1 MTLEIYSVSGSVH
14 GFICLK
20 KNIFRQKVS
29 FPGLCFLKGPGVSFV
44 LACLIQTVPMTVAAG
59 LRRCAGLILIPQP
72 SASREGHV
80 TITEHFG
87 E

>member
-14 GFICLK
+14 GFFCLIK
-20 KNIFRQKVS
+20 KKRQKVS
-29 FPGLCFLKGPGVSFV
+29 FPGLCFLKGSGVSFV
-44 LACLIQTVPMTVAAG
+44 LACVIQTVPMTVAVG
-59 LRRCAGLILIPQP
+59 VRRCAGLILIPQP